1 MALGLNR
8 LDLAPSESSPP
19 AETGLPLSELAPSS
33 IAKPLTTAS
42 PNTHLESPV
51 TTATTLVRLQNE
63 FNMRKSELGLRPCS
77 QDDLRQVLQ
86 VYQTLH
92 AEVAALRL
100 ERHWDTPKALLLSE
114 VAKEIER
121 VSGRLVASL
130 AHGDGVF
137 YNTGEPTQQL

>member
-8 LDLAPSESSPP
+8 SDLAPESSTA
-19 AETGLPLSELAPSS
+19 AETGLPLSEFAPST
-33 IAKPLTTAS
+33 IAKPLMTAS
-42 PNTHLESPV
+42 PDTQLESL
-51 TTATTLVRLQNE
+51 ATQATIIVRLQNE
-63 FNMRKSELGLRPCS
+63 FNMRKSELGLRPCL

-92 AEVAALRL
+92 TKVAALRL
-100 ERHWDTPKALLLSE
+100 ERHWDIPKAVLLSE

-137 YNTGEPTQQL
+137 YDTGEPTQ